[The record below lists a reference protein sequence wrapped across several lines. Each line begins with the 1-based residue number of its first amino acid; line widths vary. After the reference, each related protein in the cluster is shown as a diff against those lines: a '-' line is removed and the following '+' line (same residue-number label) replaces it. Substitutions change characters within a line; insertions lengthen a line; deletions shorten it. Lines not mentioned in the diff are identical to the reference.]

1 MKMRVEFSPLSKR
14 KWVKDAATNF
24 CNVCCGE
31 IQRGSWF
38 SFSSNKHHCRYCG
51 HIVCSLCS
59 TNKLNAL
66 RICDCCHRLTLDIS
80 DAAWTS
86 EEDELSPANTPLLNS
101 LKYQEFTA
109 SGSTGSLLES
119 EIIPFHDDISFNLD
133 VDIDH
138 DHSSALWG
146 AITEC
151 PEAPYDEYHELDPF
165 SQHTTTY
172 ESSLPQGSSDRFE
185 RGDVA
190 KRDLVYGFVRE
201 CWRTMLQFNGFAFPG
216 DALMALLIEWLT
228 VNDVIDEYHTNLGII
243 HQHEALC
250 HLKSYRSVDL
260 IERTKEW
267 NRECYHS
274 FGSDIWSRGAQN
286 VWKVKVSGHDDNAQK
301 TCILIGIVEADKVR
315 QFTDHRE
322 RRDVGSFSDE
332 EHGGYALLTGNWR
345 TYHEDSDQGQL
356 FSASMDPIALSPDD
370 VMAVEIDLTPK
381 YGAESS
387 SKCGTL
393 KYALNGS
400 STVFRNGG
408 VAFDD
413 IDIDKSY
420 RLAIGMYLRDKLAM
434 YQVV

>member
-1 MKMRVEFSPLSKR
+1 MALTMDEEWDS
-14 KWVKDAATNF
+14 D
-24 CNVCCGE
+24 
-31 IQRGSWF
+31 
-38 SFSSNKHHCRYCG
+38 SNE
-51 HIVCSLCS
+51 V
-59 TNKLNAL
+59 A
-66 RICDCCHRLTLDIS
+66 
-80 DAAWTS
+80 
-86 EEDELSPANTPLLNS
+86 DELSPFNTPQRKRRALS
-101 LKYQEFTA
+101 ISQSTSDHTPYCTPIDWRSIEYQEESAECVFPLEFPEH
-109 SGSTGSLLES
+109 SLF
-119 EIIPFHDDISFNLD
+119 IDD
-133 VDIDH
+133 VDRDFN
-138 DHSSALWG
+138 STPWG
-146 AITEC
+146 AITESPDIQYTEIDC
-151 PEAPYDEYHELDPF
+151 D
-165 SQHTTTY
+165 SQRTATY
-172 ESSLPQGSSDRFE
+172 ESSLPRGSSDRFE